1 MPYTEN
7 VNTNMN
13 KVINFHDKVSKYFMN
28 RFDQDFNN
36 NNVYSMINEIN
47 TPPGRG
53 LRRHHNKHGRVGGK
67 FHHYIK
73 LFRIVMIIRGVILLI
88 LGLITGI
95 KGYLATKHIDIKQ
108 ARKFK
113 NLNTCLI
120 VYKIVEFIIVL
131 SIISFVTIK
140 YNIEHEFMITLNSE
154 TIC

>member
-1 MPYTEN
+1 
-7 VNTNMN
+7 
-13 KVINFHDKVSKYFMN
+13 
-28 RFDQDFNN
+28 
-36 NNVYSMINEIN
+36 
-47 TPPGRG
+47 
-53 LRRHHNKHGRVGGK
+53 
-67 FHHYIK
+67 
-73 LFRIVMIIRGVILLI
+73 MIIRCIILIALWLLNGI
-88 LGLITGI
+88 RGI
-95 KGYLATKHIDIKQ
+95 KATKHIDIKQ